1 MNKSFIGAFI
11 LQFKVFT
18 TGKLEQWFMRK
29 TAKAGTGHYENVI
42 DTTTGETIYFRF
54 IDTGEGMPEEETIT
68 ESEWKALPSDKQNE
82 YRIKKEWVGDPMEG
96 IFWAYC
102 DLVKFMFTDHEAFK
116 KHLEDPFTRN
126 LMAMGLCDMLIL
138 GLLGWLV
145 TFLFAEGHEDTV
157 KNP

>member
-1 MNKSFIGAFI
+1 MPRAYSSKEAQSIKTYGDILYGHYDKVNGASMNKSFIGAFI

-82 YRIKKEWVGDPMEG
+82 YRIKKE
-96 IFWAYC
+96 
-102 DLVKFMFTDHEAFK
+102 
-116 KHLEDPFTRN
+116 
-126 LMAMGLCDMLIL
+126 
-138 GLLGWLV
+138 
-145 TFLFAEGHEDTV
+145 
-157 KNP
+157 